1 MLQVTYRGIWISHCP
16 QLNWPY
22 DLRVSFMIW
31 ARHLAAIAAWVGP
44 ITLAIVHLV
53 LVVGVLAG
61 NAVAVSTADYL
72 LYWPLAEFVS
82 LIVTPYFMDIAAR
95 DHHIPRWLRVIWLPL
110 LLLAAA
116 GIGGAIR
123 FLEAT
128 WVYILARVPTL
139 WAERYTRLDASAGC
153 FRAFVSGLA
162 LALLGTVFLD
172 RPLQGPIGG
181 SLMPAHRELAN
192 VMALGAVYF
201 VVVAVIDYF
210 VQRELVRQK
219 DGAGLL

>member
-1 MLQVTYRGIWISHCP
+1 MT
-16 QLNWPY
+16 
-22 DLRVSFMIW
+22 W
-31 ARHLAAIAAWVGP
+31 ARHLVAIAAWVGP
-44 ITLAIVHLV
+44 VTLAIVHLV
-53 LVVGVLAG
+53 LVVGILEG
-61 NAVAVSTADYL
+61 NATAISTAEYL

-95 DHHIPRWLRVIWLPL
+95 DHHVPRWLRVIWLPL
-110 LLLAAA
+110 LLLTTA

-139 WAERYTRLDASAGC
+139 WAARHTRLDASAGC

-181 SLMPAHRELAN
+181 SLIPAHRELAN
-192 VMALGAVYF
+192 VMALGVAYF
-201 VVVAVIDYF
+201 LVVAVIDHF
-210 VQRELVRQK
+210 VRRELARQK
-219 DGAGLL
+219 LGSAGL